1 VITTHNLI
9 PAVTLT
15 GTTAMAAALRD
26 FQRRYPAYAG
36 TAVLDDMRATDYARL
51 DATGHVY
58 LDYTGGGLYAE
69 SQLARHRELL
79 AGAVFGN
86 PHSQNLPS
94 QEMTARVEATRAQ
107 ILEFFR
113 ASPEEYEVI
122 FTPNATGALRLVG
135 ESFPFGPGSRYLL
148 TFDNHNSVNG
158 IRQFARAGG
167 ASVTYIPL
175 APADLRVSEEAL
187 ARHLEAAISAR
198 RRQFGRRRSGS
209 AARNLFAF
217 PAQSNFSGV
226 QHPLDWIAWAQAAGY
241 DVLLDAAAFAPTN
254 RLDLSRWHPD
264 YVPLSFYKI
273 FGYPTGIGAL
283 LVRRPA
289 LAKLRRPWYAGGTV
303 TCSSVRAAA
312 SPGGG
317 FYLTPGPAGFED
329 GTVDYL
335 GIPAVGIGLDHIS
348 SVGIEAIHTRV
359 MCLTAWL
366 LEALGALRHGNGA
379 PVVRVY
385 GPAGTDRRGATIA
398 MNYFDPSGAL
408 IDSVRVERQ
417 ANMAGISLRSGCH
430 CNPGVREVAL
440 GFSTAELATACKDK
454 DRLRY
459 EEFLQLIDGK
469 TTGAARASIGLVTT
483 FADIYRFWEFAAG
496 FRDVPSAAVGRMS
509 VPARVPA
516 ACGISGCGA
525 CKARPRG
532 EG

>member
-1 VITTHNLI
+1 MITTHDLT

-15 GTTAMAAALRD
+15 HETAMAAALSD
-26 FQRRYPAYAG
+26 FERRYPAYAG
-36 TAVLDDMRATDYARL
+36 TAALDDMRARDYARL
-51 DATGHVY
+51 DGAGQVY

-94 QEMTARVEATRAQ
+94 QEATAGVEATRAR

-113 ASPEEYEVI
+113 ASSDEYEVI

-135 ESFPFGPGSRYLL
+135 ESYPFGPAGRYLL

-158 IRQFARAGG
+158 IRQFARARG
-167 ASVTYIPL
+167 ASVTYVPL
-175 APADLRVSEEAL
+175 TADLRVSEEAL
-187 ARHLEAAISAR
+187 ARHLEAATPVRHR
-198 RRQFGRRRSGS
+198 RFARRRSGS
-209 AARNLFAF
+209 GTGNLFAF

-226 QHPLDWIAWAQAAGY
+226 QHPLAWIAQAQAAGY

-264 YVPLSFYKI
+264 YVSLSFYKI

-283 LVRRPA
+283 LVRKPA
-289 LAKLRRPWYAGGTV
+289 LAKLHRPWYAGGTI
-303 TCSSVRAAA
+303 TFSSVQAEAT
-312 SPGGG
+312 PGGG

-335 GIPAVGIGLDHIS
+335 GIPAVGIGLDHIGS
-348 SVGIEAIHTRV
+348 AGVETVHTRV
-359 MCLTAWL
+359 MCLTGWL
-366 LEALGALRHGNGA
+366 LEALGALRHRNGA
-379 PVVRVY
+379 PVVRIY

-398 MNYFDPSGAL
+398 MNFFDPSGAL
-408 IDSVRVERQ
+408 IDSVRVERR
-417 ANMAGISLRSGCH
+417 ANRAGISLRSGCH

-440 GFSTAELATACKDK
+440 GFSAREMAAAFKDK

-459 EEFLQLIDGK
+459 EDFLHVIDGK
-469 TTGAARASIGLVTT
+469 TTGAARASLGLVTT
-483 FADIYRFWEFAAG
+483 FADVYRFWQFAG
-496 FRDVPSAAVGRMS
+496 SFRHIPSDAVG
-509 VPARVPA
+509 A
-516 ACGISGCGA
+516 
-525 CKARPRG
+525 
-532 EG
+532 